1 MSLPLF
7 LAFGSAAKEGDDEV
21 VSEGGVHQS
30 GKFLKIENIVCG
42 QGWGNGY
49 AYAVGKASSEGKS
62 PVNNSGLK

>member
-1 MSLPLF
+1 M
-7 LAFGSAAKEGDDEV
+7 DDEV

-49 AYAVGKASSEGKS
+49 AYAVGEASLEGKS